1 MIPLCIGLHLTKQLC
16 TQPGLYWTVSASP
29 LQKLGNEDTWI
40 NCATFGLAVFFI
52 MMMDTAGS
60 PIEYV
65 RAGGE
70 CEHFPAEKKNSII
83 KYSLWIDSGFNIVAP
98 LMGVSPIVYY
108 AENHVGWKTGGRSGW
123 TAGTVAACFLLFAVI
138 GAISIYNNWPIS
150 ELIPKFAIM
159 PPLFFV
165 GLMIVAESFSQRFKP
180 VKAEVA
186 QLDDAAAVKPAT
198 QTSYVISDEQPLG
211 RVLFFFPA
219 AITLVMVTIT
229 FSFDAAMAAGILSYA
244 LISWLPEE
252 YVGPP
257 EPDLGSQADSTSRDE
272 KDRRRARELGALYT
286 GALAVLL
293 LNWHL
298 LGRPYTATA
307 PTPASCPVSVELK

>member
-1 MIPLCIGLHLTKQLC
+1 M
-16 TQPGLYWTVSASP
+16 
-29 LQKLGNEDTWI
+29 
-40 NCATFGLAVFFI
+40 
-52 MMMDTAGS
+52 
-60 PIEYV
+60 
-65 RAGGE
+65 
-70 CEHFPAEKKNSII
+70 
-83 KYSLWIDSGFNIVAP
+83 
-98 LMGVSPIVYY
+98 
-108 AENHVGWKTGGRSGW
+108 
-123 TAGTVAACFLLFAVI
+123 FLLFAVI

-252 YVGPP
+252 YVGPL

-293 LNWHL
+293 LN
-298 LGRPYTATA
+298 
-307 PTPASCPVSVELK
+307 

>member
-1 MIPLCIGLHLTKQLC
+1 
-16 TQPGLYWTVSASP
+16 
-29 LQKLGNEDTWI
+29 
-40 NCATFGLAVFFI
+40 
-52 MMMDTAGS
+52 
-60 PIEYV
+60 
-65 RAGGE
+65 
-70 CEHFPAEKKNSII
+70 
-83 KYSLWIDSGFNIVAP
+83 
-98 LMGVSPIVYY
+98 
-108 AENHVGWKTGGRSGW
+108 
-123 TAGTVAACFLLFAVI
+123 
-138 GAISIYNNWPIS
+138 
-150 ELIPKFAIM
+150 M

-298 LGRPYTATA
+298 LGKPYTATA
-307 PTPASCPVSVELK
+307 PTPASCPCPSS